1 MMLNAFVQHD
11 ELIKFIF
18 LFKTS
23 KTGKYLII
31 PGVRIS
37 VYGNSDLVSTV
48 YYIDL

>member
-1 MMLNAFVQHD
+1 MMLNALVQHD

-18 LFKTS
+18 LCKTS

-37 VYGNSDLVSTV
+37 VYGNSDLVSAIC
-48 YYIDL
+48 YIDL